1 MTVIS
6 SDGRSSFE
14 RGRLSSASISEQT
27 GCFTVTART
36 MDGEGPLLMGAYRN
50 REDARAALNDMM
62 LATGEFYQFPIR
74 RDEG

>member
-6 SDGRSSFE
+6 ADGRHSFDRE
-14 RGRLSSASISEQT
+14 DLSSASISEQS

-36 MDGEGPLLMGAYRN
+36 ADGAGPLLMGAYRA

-62 LATGEFYQFPIR
+62 LAAGEFYQFPIR